1 MKNNKGFTIAEL
13 LVTFVLVMSI
23 VLALFKVVD
32 HYRERQQNATSVK
45 EMNSYRNQIVKVV
58 EDDILF
64 NYGGIKEIKGL
75 DKATLELES
84 GGLEQTDF
92 QQGIEITFNGVIAN
106 TQPNTTNTKK
116 LIVKKNGILYG
127 EMFYEF
133 PSKFVSAVDDV
144 IYTETQ
150 VKKVNQ
156 IGEPLPPK
164 EIYSIHIDLTHSELN
179 RIFNINIVAVNNTTT
194 NTDATSE
201 TP

>member
-32 HYRERQQNATSVK
+32 HYRERQQNATSAK

-64 NYGGIKEIKGL
+64 NYGGIEEIKGL
-75 DKATLELES
+75 DQNDKSLRAIEKTN
-84 GGLEQTDF
+84 F
-92 QQGIEITFNGVIAN
+92 QQGIEITFNKVDDEKN
-106 TQPNTTNTKK
+106 TQITKN

-133 PSKFVSAVDDV
+133 PSKFVSAIDDV

-150 VKKVNQ
+150 VENVSSENSSLEKT
-156 IGEPLPPK
+156 
-164 EIYSIHIDLTHSELN
+164 IYSIHIDLTHSELN
-179 RIFNINIVAVNNTTT
+179 RIFNINIVAVNTTINT
-194 NTDATSE
+194 NDTSTGTE
-201 TP
+201 DGQ

>member
-64 NYGGIKEIKGL
+64 NCEGIKEIKGL
-75 DKATLELES
+75 DLKPSEEPNS
-84 GGLEQTDF
+84 
-92 QQGIEITFNGVIAN
+92 QQGIKITFNKVDDEKN
-106 TQPNTTNTKK
+106 TLITKN
-116 LIVKKNGILYG
+116 LIVKKDGILYG
-127 EMFYEF
+127 NMFYEF

-144 IYTETQ
+144 IYTET
-150 VKKVNQ
+150 KVSSDDSS
-156 IGEPLPPK
+156 LDK
-164 EIYSIHIDLTHSELN
+164 AIYSIHIDLTHSELN
-179 RIFNINIVAVNNTTT
+179 RIFNINIVAVNNTPTDT
-194 NTDATSE
+194 NTTSQ

>member
-64 NYGGIKEIKGL
+64 NCEGIKEIKGL
-75 DKATLELES
+75 DLKPSEGPNS
-84 GGLEQTDF
+84 
-92 QQGIEITFNGVIAN
+92 QQGIEITFNKVDDEKN
-106 TQPNTTNTKK
+106 TLITKN
-116 LIVKKNGILYG
+116 LIVKKNGILYDN
-127 EMFYEF
+127 MFYEF

-150 VKKVNQ
+150 VENVSSDPLLKKA
-156 IGEPLPPK
+156 
-164 EIYSIHIDLTHSELN
+164 IYSIHIDLTHSELN
-179 RIFNINIVAVNNTTT
+179 RIFNINIVAVNNTP
-194 NTDATSE
+194 TDTDTTSE

>member
-64 NYGGIKEIKGL
+64 NCEGIKEIKGL
-75 DKATLELES
+75 DKSTLES
-84 GGLEQTDF
+84 DGLEQTDF
-92 QQGIEITFNGVIAN
+92 QQGIEITFNKVIAN
-106 TQPNTTNTKK
+106 TQPNTINTKR
-116 LIVKKNGILYG
+116 LIVKKNGILYDD
-127 EMFYEF
+127 MFYEF

-144 IYTETQ
+144 IYTET
-150 VKKVNQ
+150 KVSSDDSS
-156 IGEPLPPK
+156 LDK
-164 EIYSIHIDLTHSELN
+164 AIYSIHIDLTHSELN
-179 RIFNINIVAVNNTTT
+179 RIFNINIVAVNNTP
-194 NTDATSE
+194 TDTDTTSE

>member
-32 HYRERQQNATSVK
+32 HYRERQQNATSAK
-45 EMNSYRNQIVKVV
+45 EMNSYRNQIVKLV

-64 NYGGIKEIKGL
+64 NCGGIKEIKGL
-75 DKATLELES
+75 DQNDKSLRAIEKEN
-84 GGLEQTDF
+84 F

-150 VKKVNQ
+150 VENVSSDPLLKKA
-156 IGEPLPPK
+156 
-164 EIYSIHIDLTHSELN
+164 IYSIHIDLTHSELN
-179 RIFNINIVAVNNTTT
+179 RIFNINIVAVNTTT
-194 NTDATSE
+194 NTDTTSE

>member
-75 DKATLELES
+75 DLKPSEA
-84 GGLEQTDF
+84 
-92 QQGIEITFNGVIAN
+92 QQGIKITFNEVIAN
-106 TQPNTTNTKK
+106 TQPNTTNTTNTKR

-127 EMFYEF
+127 DMFYEF

-150 VKKVNQ
+150 VKNVSSEDPSLK
-156 IGEPLPPK
+156 K
-164 EIYSIHIDLTHSELN
+164 AIYSIHIDLTHSELN

-194 NTDATSE
+194 MTDATNE

>member
-64 NYGGIKEIKGL
+64 NYRGIKEIKGL
-75 DKATLELES
+75 DQNDISLSPIEKAN
-84 GGLEQTDF
+84 F
-92 QQGIEITFNGVIAN
+92 QQGIEITFNEVIAN
-106 TQPNTTNTKK
+106 TQPNTPNTKR
-116 LIVKKNGILYG
+116 LIVKKNGILYDN
-127 EMFYEF
+127 MFYEF
-133 PSKFVSAVDDV
+133 PSKFVSAIDDV

-179 RIFNINIVAVNNTTT
+179 RIFNINIVAVNTP
-194 NTDATSE
+194 TDTDTTSE

>member
-75 DKATLELES
+75 DQNDISLSPIEKAN
-84 GGLEQTDF
+84 F
-92 QQGIEITFNGVIAN
+92 QQGIEITFNKVDDEKN
-106 TQPNTTNTKK
+106 TQITKN

-127 EMFYEF
+127 KMFYEF
-133 PSKFVSAVDDV
+133 PSKFVSAIDDV

-150 VKKVNQ
+150 VENVSSDPLLKKA
-156 IGEPLPPK
+156 
-164 EIYSIHIDLTHSELN
+164 IYSIHIDLTHSELN

-194 NTDATSE
+194 DTTSG

>member
-106 TQPNTTNTKK
+106 TQPNATNTKR
-116 LIVKKNGILYG
+116 LIVKKNGILYDD
-127 EMFYEF
+127 MFYEF

-144 IYTETQ
+144 IYTET
-150 VKKVNQ
+150 KVSSDASS
-156 IGEPLPPK
+156 LDK
-164 EIYSIHIDLTHSELN
+164 AIYSIHIDLTHSELN
-179 RIFNINIVAVNNTTT
+179 RIFNINIVAVNNTPT

>member
-106 TQPNTTNTKK
+106 TQPNTTNTKR
-116 LIVKKNGILYG
+116 LIVKKNGILYDN
-127 EMFYEF
+127 MFYEF

-150 VKKVNQ
+150 VENVSSDPLLKKA
-156 IGEPLPPK
+156 
-164 EIYSIHIDLTHSELN
+164 IYSIHIDLTHSELN

-194 NTDATSE
+194 DTTSG

>member
-75 DKATLELES
+75 DLKPSEA
-84 GGLEQTDF
+84 
-92 QQGIEITFNGVIAN
+92 QQGIEITFNEVIAN
-106 TQPNTTNTKK
+106 TQPNTTNTTNTKR
-116 LIVKKNGILYG
+116 LIVKKNGILYDD
-127 EMFYEF
+127 MFYEF

-150 VKKVNQ
+150 VENVSSEDPSLKKA
-156 IGEPLPPK
+156 
-164 EIYSIHIDLTHSELN
+164 IYSIHIDLTHSELN

-194 NTDATSE
+194 ITDTTNE
-201 TP
+201 TL

>member
-75 DKATLELES
+75 DLKPSEEPNS
-84 GGLEQTDF
+84 
-92 QQGIEITFNGVIAN
+92 QQGIKITFNGVDGNGVLI
-106 TQPNTTNTKK
+106 TKN
-116 LIVKKNGILYG
+116 LIVKKDGILYDD
-127 EMFYEF
+127 MFYEF

-179 RIFNINIVAVNNTTT
+179 RIFNINIVAVNNTPTITDNT
-194 NTDATSE
+194 NE

>member
-106 TQPNTTNTKK
+106 TQPNATNTKR

-127 EMFYEF
+127 DMFYEF

-144 IYTETQ
+144 IYTET
-150 VKKVNQ
+150 KVSSDDSS
-156 IGEPLPPK
+156 LDK
-164 EIYSIHIDLTHSELN
+164 AIYSIHIDLTHSELN
-179 RIFNINIVAVNNTTT
+179 RIFNINIVAVNNNPT
-194 NTDATSE
+194 NTDTTSE

>member
-75 DKATLELES
+75 DQNDISLSPIEKA
-84 GGLEQTDF
+84 DF

-106 TQPNTTNTKK
+106 TQPNTTNTKR

-127 EMFYEF
+127 DMFYEF

-150 VKKVNQ
+150 VENVSSEDPSLKKA
-156 IGEPLPPK
+156 
-164 EIYSIHIDLTHSELN
+164 IYSIHIDLTHSELN
-179 RIFNINIVAVNNTTT
+179 RIFNINIVAVNNTPT
-194 NTDATSE
+194 NTDTTSE

>member
-75 DKATLELES
+75 DLKPSEA
-84 GGLEQTDF
+84 QR
-92 QQGIEITFNGVIAN
+92 GIEITFNEVIAN
-106 TQPNTTNTKK
+106 TQPNTTNTKR
-116 LIVKKNGILYG
+116 LIVKKNGILYDN
-127 EMFYEF
+127 MFYEF

-150 VKKVNQ
+150 VENVSSEDPSLKKV
-156 IGEPLPPK
+156 
-164 EIYSIHIDLTHSELN
+164 IYSIHIDLTHSELN
-179 RIFNINIVAVNNTTT
+179 RIFNINIVAVNNTPT
-194 NTDATSE
+194 NTDTTNE

>member
-1 MKNNKGFTIAEL
+1 MKNNKGCTIAEL

-64 NYGGIKEIKGL
+64 NCEGIKEIKGL
-75 DKATLELES
+75 DLKPSEA
-84 GGLEQTDF
+84 
-92 QQGIEITFNGVIAN
+92 QQGIEITFNKVDDEKN
-106 TQPNTTNTKK
+106 TQITKN

-127 EMFYEF
+127 DMFYEF

-150 VKKVNQ
+150 VENVSSDPLLKKA
-156 IGEPLPPK
+156 
-164 EIYSIHIDLTHSELN
+164 IYSIHIDLTHSELN
-179 RIFNINIVAVNNTTT
+179 RIFNINIVAVNTTT
-194 NTDATSE
+194 NTDTTE

>member
-106 TQPNTTNTKK
+106 AQPNTTNTKR

-127 EMFYEF
+127 DMFYEF

-150 VKKVNQ
+150 VENVSSEDLSLKKV
-156 IGEPLPPK
+156 
-164 EIYSIHIDLTHSELN
+164 IYSIHIDLTHSELN
-179 RIFNINIVAVNNTTT
+179 RIFNMNIVAVNNTTT

>member
-64 NYGGIKEIKGL
+64 NCEGIKKIKGL
-75 DKATLELES
+75 DQNDKLLTGIEKAN
-84 GGLEQTDF
+84 F
-92 QQGIEITFNGVIAN
+92 QQGIEITFNGFVDDNEPI
-106 TQPNTTNTKK
+106 TKR

-127 EMFYEF
+127 GMFYEF

-150 VKKVNQ
+150 VEKVSSENPSL
-156 IGEPLPPK
+156 GK
-164 EIYSIHIDLTHSELN
+164 TIYSIHIDLTHSELN
-179 RIFNINIVAVNNTTT
+179 RIFNINIVAVNTTINTDTTT
-194 NTDATSE
+194 E

>member
-64 NYGGIKEIKGL
+64 NCEGIKEIKGL
-75 DKATLELES
+75 DQNDDLSLSPIEKA
-84 GGLEQTDF
+84 DF
-92 QQGIEITFNGVIAN
+92 QQGIEIAFNKLDAKDNPII
-106 TQPNTTNTKK
+106 KR
-116 LIVKKNGILYG
+116 LIVKKNGIFYD

-133 PSKFVSAVDDV
+133 PSKFVSAFDDV

-150 VKKVNQ
+150 VENVSSDPLLKKA
-156 IGEPLPPK
+156 
-164 EIYSIHIDLTHSELN
+164 IYSIHIDLTHSELN

-194 NTDATSE
+194 DTTSG

>member
-64 NYGGIKEIKGL
+64 NCEGIKEIKGL
-75 DKATLELES
+75 DLKPSEEPNS
-84 GGLEQTDF
+84 
-92 QQGIEITFNGVIAN
+92 QQGIKITFNKVDDEKN
-106 TQPNTTNTKK
+106 TLITKN
-116 LIVKKNGILYG
+116 LIVKNNGILYG
-127 EMFYEF
+127 DMFYEF

-144 IYTETQ
+144 IYTET
-150 VKKVNQ
+150 KVSSDDSS
-156 IGEPLPPK
+156 LDK
-164 EIYSIHIDLTHSELN
+164 AIYSIHIDLTHSELN
-179 RIFNINIVAVNNTTT
+179 RIFNINIVAVNNTPT

>member
-64 NYGGIKEIKGL
+64 NYRGIKEIKGL
-75 DKATLELES
+75 DQNDISLSPIEEAN
-84 GGLEQTDF
+84 F
-92 QQGIEITFNGVIAN
+92 QQGIEITFNEVIAN
-106 TQPNTTNTKK
+106 TQPNTINTKR
-116 LIVKKNGILYG
+116 LIVKKNGILYDD
-127 EMFYEF
+127 MFYEF

-144 IYTETQ
+144 IYTET
-150 VKKVNQ
+150 KVSSDDSS
-156 IGEPLPPK
+156 LDK
-164 EIYSIHIDLTHSELN
+164 AIYSIHIDLTHSELN
-179 RIFNINIVAVNNTTT
+179 RIFNINIVAVNTP
-194 NTDATSE
+194 TDTDTTSE

>member
-64 NYGGIKEIKGL
+64 NCEGIKEIKGL
-75 DKATLELES
+75 DLKPSEEPNS
-84 GGLEQTDF
+84 
-92 QQGIEITFNGVIAN
+92 QQGIKITFNKVDDEKN
-106 TQPNTTNTKK
+106 TLITKN
-116 LIVKKNGILYG
+116 LIVKKDGILYDDI
-127 EMFYEF
+127 FYEF

-144 IYTETQ
+144 IYTET
-150 VKKVNQ
+150 KVSSDDSS
-156 IGEPLPPK
+156 LDK
-164 EIYSIHIDLTHSELN
+164 AIYSIHIDLTHSELN
-179 RIFNINIVAVNNTTT
+179 RIFNINIVAVNNTPTDT
-194 NTDATSE
+194 NTTSQ

>member
-64 NYGGIKEIKGL
+64 NCEGIKEIKGL
-75 DKATLELES
+75 DLKPSEGPNS
-84 GGLEQTDF
+84 
-92 QQGIEITFNGVIAN
+92 QQGIKITFNGVDDEKN
-106 TQPNTTNTKK
+106 TQIAKN
-116 LIVKKNGILYG
+116 LIVKNNGILYG
-127 EMFYEF
+127 DMFYEF

-144 IYTETQ
+144 IYTET
-150 VKKVNQ
+150 KVSSDDSS
-156 IGEPLPPK
+156 LDK
-164 EIYSIHIDLTHSELN
+164 AIYSIHIDLTHSELN
-179 RIFNINIVAVNNTTT
+179 RIFNINIVAVNNTP
-194 NTDATSE
+194 TDTDTTSE

>member
-64 NYGGIKEIKGL
+64 NYGGIEEIKGL
-75 DKATLELES
+75 DQNDDLSLSPIEKA
-84 GGLEQTDF
+84 DF
-92 QQGIEITFNGVIAN
+92 QQGIEIAFNKLDAKDNPII
-106 TQPNTTNTKK
+106 KR
-116 LIVKKNGILYG
+116 LIVKKNGILYDD
-127 EMFYEF
+127 MFYEF

-150 VKKVNQ
+150 VENVSSDPLLKKA
-156 IGEPLPPK
+156 
-164 EIYSIHIDLTHSELN
+164 IYSIHIDLTHSELN

-194 NTDATSE
+194 DTTSE

>member
-64 NYGGIKEIKGL
+64 NYRGIKEIKGL
-75 DKATLELES
+75 DQNDISLSPIEKAN
-84 GGLEQTDF
+84 F
-92 QQGIEITFNGVIAN
+92 QQGIEITFNEVIAN
-106 TQPNTTNTKK
+106 TQPNTPNTKR
-116 LIVKKNGILYG
+116 LIVKKNGILYDN
-127 EMFYEF
+127 MFYEF
-133 PSKFVSAVDDV
+133 PSKFVSAIDDV

-179 RIFNINIVAVNNTTT
+179 RIFNINIVAVNNTPTITDTT
-194 NTDATSE
+194 NE

>member
-75 DKATLELES
+75 DLKPSEA
-84 GGLEQTDF
+84 
-92 QQGIEITFNGVIAN
+92 QQGIEITFNEVIAN
-106 TQPNTTNTKK
+106 TQPNTTNTKR
-116 LIVKKNGILYG
+116 LIVKKNGILYDD
-127 EMFYEF
+127 MFYEF

-150 VKKVNQ
+150 VENVSSEDPSLKKA
-156 IGEPLPPK
+156 
-164 EIYSIHIDLTHSELN
+164 IYSIHIDLTHSELN
-179 RIFNINIVAVNNTTT
+179 RIFNINIVAVNNTPTITDTT
-194 NTDATSE
+194 NE

>member
-32 HYRERQQNATSVK
+32 HYRERQQNATSAK

-64 NYGGIKEIKGL
+64 NYGGIEEIKGL
-75 DKATLELES
+75 DQNDKSLRAIEKAN
-84 GGLEQTDF
+84 F
-92 QQGIEITFNGVIAN
+92 QQGIEITFNKVDDEKN
-106 TQPNTTNTKK
+106 TQITKN

-150 VKKVNQ
+150 VENVSSDPLLKKA
-156 IGEPLPPK
+156 
-164 EIYSIHIDLTHSELN
+164 IYSIHIDLTHSELN
-179 RIFNINIVAVNNTTT
+179 RIFNINIVAVNTTT
-194 NTDATSE
+194 NTDTTSE

>member
-64 NYGGIKEIKGL
+64 NCEGIKEIKGL
-75 DKATLELES
+75 DQNDISLSPIEKAN
-84 GGLEQTDF
+84 F
-92 QQGIEITFNGVIAN
+92 QQGIEITFNKVIAN
-106 TQPNTTNTKK
+106 TQPNTTNTKR

-127 EMFYEF
+127 GMFYEF

-150 VKKVNQ
+150 VENVSSDPLLKKA
-156 IGEPLPPK
+156 
-164 EIYSIHIDLTHSELN
+164 IYSIHIDLTHSELN

-194 NTDATSE
+194 DTTSG

>member
-32 HYRERQQNATSVK
+32 HYRERQQNATSAK

-64 NYGGIKEIKGL
+64 NYGGIKKIKGL
-75 DKATLELES
+75 DKASLDENAT
-84 GGLEQTDF
+84 TDF
-92 QQGIEITFNGVIAN
+92 QQGIEITFNKLDAKDNPI
-106 TQPNTTNTKK
+106 TKK
-116 LIVKKNGILYG
+116 LIVRKSGISYG

-150 VKKVNQ
+150 VKAVNR

-179 RIFNINIVAVNNTTT
+179 RIFNINIVAVNNTTSSDS
-194 NTDATSE
+194 NADADAGT
-201 TP
+201 

>member
-64 NYGGIKEIKGL
+64 NCGGIKEIKGL
-75 DKATLELES
+75 DQNDDLSLSPIEKAN
-84 GGLEQTDF
+84 F
-92 QQGIEITFNGVIAN
+92 QQGIEITFNKVDDEKN
-106 TQPNTTNTKK
+106 TQITKN
-116 LIVKKNGILYG
+116 LIVKNNGILYG
-127 EMFYEF
+127 DMFYEF

-150 VKKVNQ
+150 VKNVSSDDSSLDKA
-156 IGEPLPPK
+156 
-164 EIYSIHIDLTHSELN
+164 IYSIHIDLTHSELN
-179 RIFNINIVAVNNTTT
+179 RIFNINIVAVNTTT
-194 NTDATSE
+194 NTDTTE

>member
-32 HYRERQQNATSVK
+32 HYRERQQNATSAK

-64 NYGGIKEIKGL
+64 NYEGIKEIKGL
-75 DKATLELES
+75 DKASLGENAP
-84 GGLEQTDF
+84 TDF
-92 QQGIEITFNGVIAN
+92 QQGIEITFNGFVDNNEPII
-106 TQPNTTNTKK
+106 KR
-116 LIVKKNGILYG
+116 LIVRKSGISYD

-150 VKKVNQ
+150 VKTVNQ
-156 IGEPLPPK
+156 IGEPLLPK

-179 RIFNINIVAVNNTTT
+179 RIFNINIVAVNTTT
-194 NTDATSE
+194 NTDTTE

>member
-75 DKATLELES
+75 DKSTLES
-84 GGLEQTDF
+84 DGLEQTDF
-92 QQGIEITFNGVIAN
+92 QQGIKITFNKVDDEKN
-106 TQPNTTNTKK
+106 TLITKN
-116 LIVKKNGILYG
+116 LIVKKDGILYG
-127 EMFYEF
+127 NMFYEF

-150 VKKVNQ
+150 VKNVSSDDSSLK
-156 IGEPLPPK
+156 K
-164 EIYSIHIDLTHSELN
+164 AIYSIHIDLTHSELK
-179 RIFNINIVAVNNTTT
+179 RIFNINIVAVNNTP
-194 NTDATSE
+194 TDTDTTSE

>member
-75 DKATLELES
+75 DLKPSEA
-84 GGLEQTDF
+84 
-92 QQGIEITFNGVIAN
+92 QQGIEITFNEVIAN
-106 TQPNTTNTKK
+106 TQPNTTNTTNTKR
-116 LIVKKNGILYG
+116 LIVKKNGILYDD
-127 EMFYEF
+127 MFYEF

-150 VKKVNQ
+150 VKNVSSEDPSLK
-156 IGEPLPPK
+156 K
-164 EIYSIHIDLTHSELN
+164 AIYSIHIDLTHSELN

-194 NTDATSE
+194 ITDATNE

>member
-64 NYGGIKEIKGL
+64 NCEGIKEIKGL
-75 DKATLELES
+75 DKASLGENAP
-84 GGLEQTDF
+84 TDF
-92 QQGIEITFNGVIAN
+92 QQGIEITFNGFVDNNEPII
-106 TQPNTTNTKK
+106 KR

-150 VKKVNQ
+150 VENVSSDPLLKKA
-156 IGEPLPPK
+156 
-164 EIYSIHIDLTHSELN
+164 IYSIHIDLTHSELN
-179 RIFNINIVAVNNTTT
+179 RIFNINIVAVITTT
-194 NTDATSE
+194 NTDTTE

>member
-64 NYGGIKEIKGL
+64 NYGGIKQIKGL
-75 DKATLELES
+75 DLKPSEA
-84 GGLEQTDF
+84 
-92 QQGIEITFNGVIAN
+92 QQGIEITFNEVIAN
-106 TQPNTTNTKK
+106 AQPNTINTKR

-127 EMFYEF
+127 DMFYEF

-150 VKKVNQ
+150 VENVSSDASSLKKT
-156 IGEPLPPK
+156 
-164 EIYSIHIDLTHSELN
+164 IYSIHIDLTHSELN
-179 RIFNINIVAVNNTTT
+179 RIFNINIVAVNNTPT
-194 NTDATSE
+194 NTDTTSE
-201 TP
+201 TPSP

>member
-32 HYRERQQNATSVK
+32 HYRERQQNATSAK

-64 NYGGIKEIKGL
+64 NCGGIKEIKGL
-75 DKATLELES
+75 DQNDDISLSAIEKEN
-84 GGLEQTDF
+84 F
-92 QQGIEITFNGVIAN
+92 QQGIEITFNKLDAKDNPI
-106 TQPNTTNTKK
+106 TKK
-116 LIVKKNGILYG
+116 LIVRKSGISYG

-150 VKKVNQ
+150 VKAVNR

-179 RIFNINIVAVNNTTT
+179 RIFNINIVAVNNTTSSDS
-194 NTDATSE
+194 NADADAGT
-201 TP
+201 

>member
-75 DKATLELES
+75 DLKPSEA
-84 GGLEQTDF
+84 
-92 QQGIEITFNGVIAN
+92 QQGIEITFNEVIAN
-106 TQPNTTNTKK
+106 AQPNTINTKR
-116 LIVKKNGILYG
+116 LIVKKNGILYDN
-127 EMFYEF
+127 MFYEF

-150 VKKVNQ
+150 VENVSSEDPSLKKV
-156 IGEPLPPK
+156 
-164 EIYSIHIDLTHSELN
+164 IYSIHIDLTHSELN
-179 RIFNINIVAVNNTTT
+179 RIFNINIVAVNNTPT
-194 NTDATSE
+194 NTDTTNE

>member
-64 NYGGIKEIKGL
+64 NCEGIKEIKGL
-75 DKATLELES
+75 DLKPSEEPNS
-84 GGLEQTDF
+84 QH
-92 QQGIEITFNGVIAN
+92 GIKITFNKVDDEKN
-106 TQPNTTNTKK
+106 TLITKN
-116 LIVKKNGILYG
+116 LIVKNNGILYG
-127 EMFYEF
+127 DMFYEF

-144 IYTETQ
+144 IYTET
-150 VKKVNQ
+150 KVSSDDSS
-156 IGEPLPPK
+156 LDK
-164 EIYSIHIDLTHSELN
+164 AIYSIHIDLTHSELN
-179 RIFNINIVAVNNTTT
+179 RIFNINIVAVNNTPT
-194 NTDATSE
+194 NTDTTSE

>member
-64 NYGGIKEIKGL
+64 NYRGIKEIKGL
-75 DKATLELES
+75 DQNDISLSPIEKAN
-84 GGLEQTDF
+84 F
-92 QQGIEITFNGVIAN
+92 QQGIEITFNEVIAN
-106 TQPNTTNTKK
+106 TQPNTPNTKR
-116 LIVKKNGILYG
+116 LIVKKNGILYDN
-127 EMFYEF
+127 MFYEF

-144 IYTETQ
+144 IYTET
-150 VKKVNQ
+150 KVSSDDSS
-156 IGEPLPPK
+156 LDK
-164 EIYSIHIDLTHSELN
+164 AIYSIHIDLTHSELN

-194 NTDATSE
+194 DTTSE